1 MAWTRQLTVA
11 VLLLVWAAAP
21 TGAQRVPGSEDT
33 GRLFLWKAT
42 SKTNAVYLLGSIH
55 VATEDMYPLPDEI
68 LKAFAASKA
77 LAVEVDLTKVDP
89 AAMQTVMM
97 EKGVYPPG
105 DTIGRHVSKDTL
117 DKLRAYFK
125 GRGLPAAAMEQFRP
139 WALAV
144 TVTMLEVQALG
155 YKTELGIDKHFMDQA
170 GGRRIIELESAQ
182 EQLALLGGFP
192 EQLEAEFLA
201 STLDNAAKTKE
212 LIGQTVAFW
221 KAGDA
226 EGLER
231 LVITGPLKERPDLK
245 GVYAKMFDERNAA
258 MTKKIEGFLK
268 GKEPH
273 FVVVGAG
280 HLIGDKGI
288 VNLLEKRGYKVEQ
301 VKVGGNA
308 VADAGAAKAPAA
320 AGAPEPQQPQA
331 KPDAGKAAAPGQKPA
346 KKPDRGYI
354 PADAWAK

>member
-1 MAWTRQLTVA
+1 MSLTTRISVA
-11 VLLLVWAAAP
+11 ALLLVWSATDVA
-21 TGAQRVPGSEDT
+21 AQRTTAGNDS

-42 SKTNAVYLLGSIH
+42 SKTNTVYLLGSIH

-68 LKAFAASKA
+68 QKAFAASKA

-89 AAMQTVMM
+89 AAMQTAMM

-105 DTIGRHVSKDTL
+105 DTISRHVPRDTL
-117 DKLRAYFK
+117 DKLRAYLK
-125 GRGLPAAAMEQFRP
+125 GKGLPAAAMEQFRP

-144 TVTMLEVQALG
+144 TITMLEVQALG

-192 EQLEAEFLA
+192 EKLEAEFLA
-201 STLDNAAKTKE
+201 STLDNAARTKE

-226 EGLER
+226 EGLEQ

-245 GVYAKMFDERNAA
+245 GVYAKMFDERNGVMA
-258 MTKKIEGFLK
+258 KKIEAFLRA
-268 GKEPH
+268 KEPH

-288 VNLLEKRGYKVEQ
+288 VNLLKKRGFKVEQ
-301 VKVGGNA
+301 VKAAGAA
-308 VADAGAAKAPAA
+308 VADAGAAETPAA
-320 AGAPEPQQPQA
+320 AQDPQQSQA
-331 KPDAGKAAAPGQKPA
+331 KPDAGKAATPEAKPE
-346 KKPDRGYI
+346 KKPNRGYI
-354 PADAWAK
+354 GADAWAK

>member
-1 MAWTRQLTVA
+1 MKRRAPLVITGLVFALA
-11 VLLLVWAAAP
+11 VQAGAAREPA
-21 TGAQRVPGSEDT
+21 ASKAD

-42 SKTNAVYLLGSIH
+42 SKTNTVYLLGSIH

-68 LKAFAASKA
+68 MKAFAASKA

-89 AAMQTVMM
+89 AAMQTAMM

-105 DTIGRHVSKDTL
+105 DTIGRHVPGDTL
-117 DKLRAYFK
+117 DKLRAYFNGK
-125 GRGLPAAAMEQFRP
+125 GLPAAAMEQFRP

-144 TVTMLEVQALG
+144 TITMLEVQALG

-170 GGRRIIELESAQ
+170 GGRQIIELESAQ

-201 STLDNAAKTKE
+201 STLDNAKKTKE
-212 LIGQTVAFW
+212 MIGETVALW

-245 GVYAKMFDERNAA
+245 AVYAKMFDERNAEMA
-258 MTKKIEGFLK
+258 KKIDAFLK

-288 VNLLEKRGYKVEQ
+288 VNLLEKRGYEVEQ
-301 VKVGGNA
+301 VKAGGNA
-308 VADAGAAKAPAA
+308 VADAGAAQAPA
-320 AGAPEPQQPQA
+320 GGQQPQQPQA
-331 KPDAGKAAAPGQKPA
+331 KPDAGKATPGQKPA